1 MPCLD
6 EAETIGTCI
15 DKASQAMRNAGVSGE
30 IVVADNGSSDGS
42 QEIARERGARVVN
55 VERRG
60 YGSALMGGIAAAEG
74 EYVLMGDADDSYDF
88 SEIPRFLT
96 ELEKGYDL
104 VQGCRLP
111 AGGGV
116 IDSGAMPFLHRWIG
130 NPAFSVAARWW
141 FRTSIHDIHCG
152 MRAFRKE
159 FISRLELQCTG
170 MEFASEMIIKATLW
184 GGRISEVPIR
194 LSVDGRTA
202 HPPHLRTFRDG
213 WRHLRFFLLYS
224 PRWLF
229 LWPGVVLIVL
239 GVLGYAVAMPGLTL
253 FGANFDVHTLLVASL
268 AMIIGFQVIQFAVFS
283 KVFAITEGL
292 VPAHPRLLRLFE
304 IIDLEKG
311 LLIAG
316 LTTGAG
322 FLFLGISFVEWWS
335 VGFGDL
341 DYTVTMR
348 RVIPGVT
355 LSGLGIQGIFAS
367 FFLSVLGLARR

>member
-1 MPCLD
+1 
-6 EAETIGTCI
+6 
-15 DKASQAMRNAGVSGE
+15 
-30 IVVADNGSSDGS
+30 
-42 QEIARERGARVVN
+42 
-55 VERRG
+55 
-60 YGSALMGGIAAAEG
+60 
-74 EYVLMGDADDSYDF
+74 
-88 SEIPRFLT
+88 
-96 ELEKGYDL
+96 
-104 VQGCRLP
+104 
-111 AGGGV
+111 
-116 IDSGAMPFLHRWIG
+116 
-130 NPAFSVAARWW
+130 
-141 FRTSIHDIHCG
+141 
-152 MRAFRKE
+152 
-159 FISRLELQCTG
+159 
-170 MEFASEMIIKATLW
+170 MIIKATLW

-341 DYTVTMR
+341 DYSVTMR